1 MLRRRRARALTRIN
15 GHPGWNYQ
23 ASWGEARL
31 SRQGTAPSNRGGPA
45 GPIAYA
51 GRHQIRVPH
60 PAPSTATVPATALP
74 FVHRRWPWWA
84 ASLALTA
91 GLFVSSTLGWL
102 WYLDQR
108 EQQERRTALDGLWLE
123 QTIHQALDQ
132 HQHILGNWAHDLAP
146 PSPAALA
153 EFTSRVDGLMKET
166 PGLIAVEAVGHDG
179 KRLAGLPAY
188 GDDGQRPGRLPP
200 LTDPLIASAVERART
215 LNEPA
220 YSRVIEQGA
229 PLWVLA
235 LPIADEGSPQ
245 GMLLATYDLDR
256 LLEQDVPWWYVQR
269 YDLALVDRQNKRLS
283 PPDGVL
289 PPPGPPTLALRFG
302 PADSGLALWARPHA
316 SGHPSALLAGLA
328 SAVVAFGLLIVGLL
342 RVLQRWLRERL
353 VAQQALADALA
364 FREAMENSLL
374 TALVAFGRDGRILY
388 ANPALGRMLGWPS
401 ASLVGSGPPFAFWP
415 PERRAEYQA
424 AHDAMLQGASP
435 AGGQALTLQ
444 RADGTPL
451 PVRLFASPLVGAD
464 RQPQG
469 WMASLYDTSA
479 EREAAHVAR
488 ERDEL
493 LQRSARL
500 ASLAEFASGIA
511 HELNQPLAAIANY
524 AAVADSLLAQAV
536 PAQSATQGKAE
547 DAVARIGEEA
557 RRAGRIVQS
566 LRGFIQ
572 KRPVEHRRHRLQ
584 ALLAEPLRLL
594 EPLAQRLGVHI
605 AVQVDRGGDGD
616 PEVDGDGVMIEQ
628 VLVNL
633 LRNALESLEPLPG
646 QPLPADAVRVQ
657 LRAHDG
663 QAFVQVADRGR
674 GLADAAALFQ
684 PFYTTKP
691 EGMGLGLAICRSVIE
706 SHGGRFWAEAREGG
720 GTCFSFRLPLASS
733 PASNQPAAAHN
744 PTPTA

>member
-1 MLRRRRARALTRIN
+1 M
-15 GHPGWNYQ
+15 
-23 ASWGEARL
+23 
-31 SRQGTAPSNRGGPA
+31 
-45 GPIAYA
+45 
-51 GRHQIRVPH
+51 
-60 PAPSTATVPATALP
+60 PATAAPP

-108 EQQERRTALDGLWLE
+108 EQQARRAALDGLWLE

-132 HQHILGNWAHDLAP
+132 HLHILGNWAHDLAP
-146 PSPAALA
+146 PTPAALA
-153 EFTSRVDGLMKET
+153 EFASRVDGLMKET

-188 GDDGQRPGRLPP
+188 GDGQRPSRLPP

-215 LNEPA
+215 LDEPA

-235 LPIADEGSPQ
+235 LPIADEGRPQ

-256 LLEQDVPWWYVQR
+256 LLEQDVPWWFVQR

-289 PPPGPPTLALRFG
+289 PPPGPPTLTLRFG

-316 SGHPSALLAGLA
+316 DGHPSALLAGLA
-328 SAVVAFGLLIVGLL
+328 AAVVAFGLLIVGLL

-353 VAQQALADALA
+353 AAQQALADALA

-388 ANPALGRMLGWPS
+388 ANPALGRMLGVPG

-415 PERRAEYQA
+415 AGQHAECQA
-424 AHDAMLQGASP
+424 AHEAMLRGDSP
-435 AGGQALTLQ
+435 ALGQALTLQ
-444 RADGTPL
+444 RADGTLL

-524 AAVADSLLAQAV
+524 AAVADSVLAQAPPQ
-536 PAQSATQGKAE
+536 PAKAE

-584 ALLAEPLRLL
+584 ALLAEPLQLL
-594 EPLAQRLGVHI
+594 EPLARRLGVRI
-605 AVQVDRGGDGD
+605 GVQVDSGGDGD

-646 QPLPADAVRVQ
+646 QPLPADAVRVH

-706 SHGGRFWAEAREGG
+706 SHGGRLWAEAREGG
-720 GTCFSFRLPLASS
+720 GTLFSFRLPLASS
-733 PASNQPAAAHN
+733 PSSPPPPPAAPARAASTTTG
-744 PTPTA
+744 PAP